1 MCPAQ
6 GRSPFQSEMAS
17 QDFDIFVDPV
27 DAMADEQAAPAT
39 EPHAD
44 EAAPETA
51 DIPASQ
57 DTSMPVD
64 TADVNSSP
72 TTPDPSTST
81 ERKPI
86 QQSLD
91 DQDNSFADELDTSTT
106 DWAEEATSSS
116 HLDDTAETTHDN
128 APAEEESILA
138 EELQDEPQVDTAE
151 DDIHQ
156 SPLDAPQSPKEQTA
170 ISEDDETPKPLR
182 SKRTSNGSDVSPR
195 GAPVD
200 RKASLRTEALIQAAA
215 RAVMAKLEKRTSR
228 GSTSQA
234 GDDVADQSI
243 LSTGTQEAE
252 AGHIDSAD
260 VSFNPDASFNDDPV
274 ESRRQSTE
282 SQVRNTTRTPS
293 DEGGDSSSQ
302 NGADD
307 DVFSDR
313 SARSSIGSF
322 DGPSDLHKFPKGSD
336 THTERQSFGSTI
348 HSPRMSGVSA
358 ISGLSQ
364 YDEEEFV
371 PTSRETR
378 LPFRTPSAVRA
389 MQMSSPTPSV
399 FTGASPRS
407 GKRQAGHS
415 FGSASRNS
423 FLQSPSGSTQ
433 YSPKG
438 RTTPSRLKPRRE
450 EPPLVLLHVTLL
462 PLRWMWGDV
471 LDELDIVDGK
481 ALDESGHLYEAS
493 QQVKRIRDSWRQLQD
508 CLGDMVFER
517 GVLIPHPQD
526 DYEVLEERL
535 LEALELPLLRRARI
549 LDCGH
554 YLGYSNMM
562 EDADYD
568 DDSDDGYTSETSRRA
583 KQDKKHWCKT
593 CKSDINYESL
603 GAGRVFRVKVYASN
617 GLLKANA
624 WEACWKTMERVDVEV
639 EPILELAVQ
648 AELERLADIQAEE
661 RQSRLQREAEEDE
674 AAERQREAEEEEE
687 AELRREAEALHEA
700 ERQHEAALK
709 LEDELRRDME
719 SRQEEEALQ
728 QQYTEP
734 DAAKDLPM
742 EEPVLSDSHPHAHV
756 TPQQARVASPTPSA
770 AMQIMRAGRVD
781 SPTPLRES
789 FSARSMRSDS
799 MGSRQHM
806 RRDDGRPRDYYGD
819 APYPES
825 TPSRSRPDPYVPPA
839 QPHHLENAT
848 FMDLF
853 LEAIKVLLRDPKNV
867 AIIVLCVFL
876 GCVMLRPTP
885 QAPAMG
891 YDLAYRQPV
900 KPEVVAQVPVVKV
913 ETPAGHATQAAITRA
928 AIAAPVQEDIG
939 AMDTP
944 AVESVYEMVAAVE
957 RTVVDSA
964 SSEIAEATAA
974 PMRLE
979 LPAPSVEAELEA
991 QAPLVDEEPQGEPAE
1006 VLKEE
1011 IVEEHKEELAEEP
1024 EVEVTLEQP
1033 TETIVQAPTS
1043 AVTLRFPEPPA
1054 QTCSLLLADEEA
1066 IAPAEEELSQQTD
1079 DDALDAPV
1087 DENLALP
1094 NETGTIDTEATLS
1107 VPVDSLVTED
1117 DSDILATAVP
1127 ETPVTVE
1134 EELPVEDKVIDAS
1147 SPADVEPLVEAPAT
1161 EGPATEGPQALDQ
1174 EPLVDNSAITD
1185 DATTSLPE
1193 QQRQDSRPAVSACSC
1208 NTCMDSAHPP
1218 SPSSPAVF
1226 PFVTEK
1232 TTIRV
1237 YETITETV
1245 LISATAA
1252 APTTTTTET
1261 ESIVETAIPQTVE
1274 ETVYETETIRVTVS
1288 VPVDAEG
1295 AEATAGVRRDEL

>member
-1 MCPAQ
+1 MFSAQ

-27 DAMADEQAAPAT
+27 DAMADETTAPAT
-39 EPHAD
+39 EPRAD
-44 EAAPETA
+44 EAAPATA
-51 DIPASQ
+51 DIPASEEAN
-57 DTSMPVD
+57 MPVD
-64 TADVNSSP
+64 TADTPSS
-72 TTPDPSTST
+72 TLET
-81 ERKPI
+81 EPI
-86 QQSLD
+86 EESLHEA
-91 DQDNSFADELDTSTT
+91 DNSFADELDTSTT
-106 DWAEEATSSS
+106 DWTEEASSSS
-116 HLDDTAETTHDN
+116 HLDDSIEPTHDN
-128 APAEEESILA
+128 APAEEESTFE
-138 EELQDEPQVDTAE
+138 EELNQEPQAETAE
-151 DDIHQ
+151 DDTHQ
-156 SPLDAPQSPKEQTA
+156 SPLDAPQSPKEQTT

-182 SKRTSNGSDVSPR
+182 SKRTSNESDVSPR
-195 GAPVD
+195 STPID

-228 GSTSQA
+228 CSTSEP
-234 GDDVADQSI
+234 GDDAADQSI
-243 LSTGTQEAE
+243 LSTGTQEAD

-274 ESRRQSTE
+274 DSRRQSTE
-282 SQVRNTTRTPS
+282 SQARNTTRTPS

-336 THTERQSFGSTI
+336 THTERQSFGSTV

-364 YDEEEFV
+364 YDDEEFV

-583 KQDKKHWCKT
+583 KEDKKHWCKT
-593 CKSDINYESL
+593 CKSDIKYESL

-734 DAAKDLPM
+734 DAPKDQSM
-742 EEPVLSDSHPHAHV
+742 EEPVLSDLHPHVHD

-806 RRDDGRPRDYYGD
+806 RRDEGRPRDYYGD

-825 TPSRSRPDPYVPPA
+825 TPSRSRPDPYAPPA

-867 AIIVLCVFL
+867 AIIVLCIFL

-913 ETPAGHATQAAITRA
+913 ETPVSHATQAAVTRA
-928 AIAAPVQEDIG
+928 AIAAPVQEAVDT
-939 AMDTP
+939 MDTP
-944 AVESVYEMVAAVE
+944 AVESVYEMVAAAKAPSVS
-957 RTVVDSA
+957 SA
-964 SSEIAEATAA
+964 SSDNVEPTTA

-979 LPAPSVEAELEA
+979 LPAPSVEAEPEI
-991 QAPLVDEEPQGEPAE
+991 QAPLADEEPQGEPAE
-1006 VLKEE
+1006 LLKEE

-1024 EVEVTLEQP
+1024 EVEVILEQP
-1033 TETIVQAPTS
+1033 TETLVQAPTS
-1043 AVTLRFPEPPA
+1043 AATLRFPELPA
-1054 QTCSLLLADEEA
+1054 ETCSLLMPDEEDVSKQK
-1066 IAPAEEELSQQTD
+1066 E
-1079 DDALDAPV
+1079 DDAVDAQV

-1094 NETGTIDTEATLS
+1094 NETETIETDATLS
-1107 VPVDSLVTED
+1107 IPVDSLVVED

-1127 ETPVTVE
+1127 ETTLTVE
-1134 EELPVEDKVIDAS
+1134 EELPVEDKVVDAS
-1147 SPADVEPLVEAPAT
+1147 SPADVEPLVEAPTT
-1161 EGPATEGPQALDQ
+1161 EEPQAVES
-1174 EPLVDNSAITD
+1174 EPLVDESINTD
-1185 DATTSLPE
+1185 DTPTSLPE
-1193 QQRQDSRPAVSACSC
+1193 QQQADSHPTMSACSC
-1208 NTCMDSAHPP
+1208 NTCMDSAHLP

-1252 APTTTTTET
+1252 APTTTTTT
-1261 ESIVETAIPQTVE
+1261 ESVVETAIPQTVE

-1288 VPVDAEG
+1288 VPANAEG
-1295 AEATAGVRRDEL
+1295 AEATAVVGRDEL

>member
-1 MCPAQ
+1 MFPAQ

-27 DAMADEQAAPAT
+27 DAMADETTAPSTEPRHEAAPA
-39 EPHAD
+39 
-44 EAAPETA
+44 TA
-51 DIPASQ
+51 DIPASEEAN
-57 DTSMPVD
+57 MPVD
-64 TADVNSSP
+64 TADIDSTTTTTEPPSS
-72 TTPDPSTST
+72 TLET
-81 ERKPI
+81 EPI
-86 QQSLD
+86 EESLHEA
-91 DQDNSFADELDTSTT
+91 DNSFADELDTSTT
-106 DWAEEATSSS
+106 DWTEEATSSS
-116 HLDDTAETTHDN
+116 HLDDTAETTDDN
-128 APAEEESILA
+128 APAEEESIL
-138 EELQDEPQVDTAE
+138 EELHDEPQADTAE
-151 DDIHQ
+151 EDVHQ
-156 SPLDAPQSPKEQTA
+156 SPLDAPQSPKEQTTV
-170 ISEDDETPKPLR
+170 SEDDETPKPLR
-182 SKRTSNGSDVSPR
+182 SKRTSNESDVSPR
-195 GAPVD
+195 GTPID

-336 THTERQSFGSTI
+336 THTERQSFGSTV

-364 YDEEEFV
+364 YDDEEFV

-399 FTGASPRS
+399 FTGTSPRS

-423 FLQSPSGSTQ
+423 FLQSPSGSAQ

-583 KQDKKHWCKT
+583 KEDKKHWCKT
-593 CKSDINYESL
+593 CKSDIKYESL

-734 DAAKDLPM
+734 DAAKDLPT
-742 EEPVLSDSHPHAHV
+742 EEPLLSDSHPHVHD
-756 TPQQARVASPTPSA
+756 TPQARVASPTPSA

-806 RRDDGRPRDYYGD
+806 RRDEGRPRNYYGD

-825 TPSRSRPDPYVPPA
+825 TPSRSRPDPYAPPA

-867 AIIVLCVFL
+867 AIIVLCIFL

-885 QAPAMG
+885 QVPAMG

-913 ETPAGHATQAAITRA
+913 ETPVNHATQAAITRA

-939 AMDTP
+939 AMDTAP
-944 AVESVYEMVAAVE
+944 VESVYEMVAAVE
-957 RTVVDSA
+957 RPVVDSI
-964 SSEIAEATAA
+964 SSETVETTAA

-991 QAPLVDEEPQGEPAE
+991 QAPLVEKENLDDLADEHQ
-1006 VLKEE
+1006 EE
-1011 IVEEHKEELAEEP
+1011 LVRQHEEGLVEEHNEELAEER
-1024 EVEVTLEQP
+1024 EVELLEEQP
-1033 TETIVQAPTS
+1033 TETLVQAPTS
-1043 AVTLRFPEPPA
+1043 AATLRLPDLPA
-1054 QTCSLLLADEEA
+1054 ETCSLLITD
-1066 IAPAEEELSQQTD
+1066 EEELSQQKED
-1079 DDALDAPV
+1079 EAVDAPV
-1087 DENLALP
+1087 DENLVLP
-1094 NETGTIDTEATLS
+1094 NETETIDPEAS
-1107 VPVDSLVTED
+1107 FGSPVESLVAED
-1117 DSDILATAVP
+1117 GSEIMASAVP
-1127 ETPVTVE
+1127 ETPVTVGE
-1134 EELPVEDKVIDAS
+1134 QLPTEDKVIDAS
-1147 SPADVEPLVEAPAT
+1147 SPADVEPVVEAPAT
-1161 EGPATEGPQALDQ
+1161 EEPRAVES
-1174 EPLVDNSAITD
+1174 EPLVDESITTD
-1185 DATTSLPE
+1185 DAPTSLPE
-1193 QQRQDSRPAVSACSC
+1193 QQQADSHPAMSACSC
-1208 NTCMDSAHPP
+1208 NTCMDSAHIP

-1252 APTTTTTET
+1252 APTTTTTT
-1261 ESIVETAIPQTVE
+1261 ESVVETAIPQTVE

-1288 VPVDAEG
+1288 VPADAEQ
-1295 AEATAGVRRDEL
+1295 AEATAVLGRDEL

>member
-1 MCPAQ
+1 MSTAQ
-6 GRSPFQSEMAS
+6 SRFPFQSEMAS

-27 DAMADEQAAPAT
+27 DAMV
-39 EPHAD
+39 EPSPQSLAD
-44 EAAPETA
+44 EAA
-51 DIPASQ
+51 DIPASEEA
-57 DTSMPVD
+57 SMPVD
-64 TADVNSSP
+64 ADSTTTTDPALTTEPPPSSLE
-72 TTPDPSTST
+72 S
-81 ERKPI
+81 EPI
-86 QQSLD
+86 EQSLS

-106 DWAEEATSSS
+106 DWTEETTSSS
-116 HLDDTAETTHDN
+116 HLDDTAETKHDN
-128 APAEEESILA
+128 APAEEDSILEEEEEE
-138 EELQDEPQVDTAE
+138 EELHDERPADTAE
-151 DDIHQ
+151 DNTHQ
-156 SPLDAPQSPKEQTA
+156 SPLDAPQSPQEQTP

-252 AGHIDSAD
+252 AEAHHIDSAD
-260 VSFNPDASFNDDPV
+260 VSFNPDASFNDDPID
-274 ESRRQSTE
+274 SRRQSTE

-336 THTERQSFGSTI
+336 THTERQSFGSTV

-364 YDEEEFV
+364 YDDEEFV

-562 EDADYD
+562 EDADDD

-593 CKSDINYESL
+593 CKSDIQYESL

-674 AAERQREAEEEEE
+674 AAERQREAEQEEE

-700 ERQHEAALK
+700 DRQHEAALK

-734 DAAKDLPM
+734 DAAKDLPV
-742 EEPVLSDSHPHAHV
+742 EEPALSDSHPHVHD
-756 TPQQARVASPTPSA
+756 TPQARGASPTPSA

-819 APYPES
+819 APYAAES
-825 TPSRSRPDPYVPPA
+825 TPSRSRSDPYVPPA
-839 QPHHLENAT
+839 RPHHLENAT

-913 ETPAGHATQAAITRA
+913 ETPASHATQSAIPRA
-928 AIAAPVQEDIG
+928 AIAAPVQEVIG
-939 AMDTP
+939 AVDTP

-957 RTVVDSA
+957 RPVVHSA
-964 SSEIAEATAA
+964 SSEIVEPTAA
-974 PMRLE
+974 PVRLE
-979 LPAPSVEAELEA
+979 LPAPSVEAELEV
-991 QAPLVDEEPQGEPAE
+991 QAPLVEEEHLDGLAE
-1006 VLKEE
+1006 EHNQEFVDKLEDE
-1011 IVEEHKEELAEEP
+1011 IVEERKEEELTEER
-1024 EVEVTLEQP
+1024 EVEFLEDQP
-1033 TETIVQAPTS
+1033 TETLVLAPTS
-1043 AVTLRFPEPPA
+1043 AATLRLPELPA
-1054 QTCSLLLADEEA
+1054 ETCSLLMPDEED
-1066 IAPAEEELSQQTD
+1066 ISKQKE
-1079 DDALDAPV
+1079 DDAVDTQA
-1087 DENLALP
+1087 DENLVLP
-1094 NETGTIDTEATLS
+1094 NETETIDTENTLS
-1107 VPVDSLVTED
+1107 ALVESLVAED

-1127 ETPVTVE
+1127 ETTAKVG
-1134 EELPVEDKVIDAS
+1134 EELPVEDKIIDPTSA
-1147 SPADVEPLVEAPAT
+1147 ADVEPLVEAPAT
-1161 EGPATEGPQALDQ
+1161 EGPQAVDQ
-1174 EPLVDNSAITD
+1174 EPLVDEPVTTD
-1185 DATTSLPE
+1185 DTRSSLPE
-1193 QQRQDSRPAVSACSC
+1193 QQQQPDSHPAMSACSC
-1208 NTCMDSAHPP
+1208 NTCLDSSHPL

-1252 APTTTTTET
+1252 APTTTTTTT
-1261 ESIVETAIPQTVE
+1261 ESIVVETAVPQTVE
-1274 ETVYETETIRVTVS
+1274 ETVYETETIRITVS
-1288 VPVDAEG
+1288 VPAD
-1295 AEATAGVRRDEL
+1295 AEATAGVVGRDEL